1 MKKLLLVGAAVLALT
16 TASNAAIIADLGLDP
31 TSGSGSFSHNLTGV
45 TTPFNDDYTFTLDHS
60 LTLTIASAI
69 NNFANADTDFI
80 TGFTGSVFA
89 GTPAAPGGL
98 VLGPAMAQIGCLGTL
113 QCQFLS
119 GQAFLDAGSYFLEIS
134 GTGGGTS
141 GYGGTLSTV
150 AVPGPVVGAGL
161 PGLIAFA
168 MGAWGWRRRKQLT
181 AA

>member
-1 MKKLLLVGAAVLALT
+1 MKKLLLVSAAVLALT
-16 TASNAAIIADLGLDP
+16 TASNAAIITDFGFDP
-31 TSGSGSFSHNLTGV
+31 TSGSGSFSRNLTGV
-45 TTPFNDDYTFTLDHS
+45 AGFNDDYTFTLTQDA
-60 LTLTIASAI
+60 TLTIASAI
-69 NNFANADTDFI
+69 NNFANANTDFI

-98 VLGPAMAQIGCLGTL
+98 VLGPASAQLGCLGTL

-150 AVPGPVVGAGL
+150 AVPGPIVGAGL
-161 PGLIAFA
+161 PGILALLGF
-168 MGAWGWRRRKQLT
+168 GGWTYKRRKQL
-181 AA
+181 AAA